1 MAHDAVWEALR
12 ARLATAQR
20 RSEDAMVRFNMV
32 IADVHTNIPL
42 PDGTSRVQSAAR
54 AYRSAM
60 WELMAAQDA
69 MANYLMSGAVPKDL
83 DSGAVN

>member
-20 RSEDAMVRFNMV
+20 RSEDAMVRFNIV
-32 IADVHTNIPL
+32 VADVPSGIPL
-42 PDGTSRVQSAAR
+42 PDSTARVQSAAR
-54 AYRSAM
+54 AYRGAM
-60 WELMAAQDA
+60 WDLMAAQDA